1 MSYLIKEMPNNERP
15 RERLLNYGVKSL
27 SNSELL
33 AIILQTGNKG
43 ESVLDLS
50 KRILYKIEK
59 PSLLLNMNVEE
70 LMKIKGVGVAKGCM
84 IVAAIELTRRLYED
98 LDEKKECIYDV
109 SDVYYLFNREL
120 DVLEQEHFFVIYL
133 NMKNKILSKK
143 LLFIGSLNS
152 SLVAPREIFKHAM
165 RFNAAS
171 LIFVHNHPS
180 GDPTPSKNDIITTT
194 KLVEAA
200 QTIGIHVIDHVVI
213 GKKSCYSILTNKRY
227 NF

>member
-15 RERLLNYGVKSL
+15 RERLVNNGVKSL
-27 SNSELL
+27 SSSELL

-70 LMKIKGVGVAKGCM
+70 LMKIKGIGVAKGCQ
-84 IVAAIELTRRLYED
+84 IIAAIEFTRRLYED
-98 LDEKKECIYDV
+98 LDEKKACIYDV

-133 NMKNKILSKK
+133 DMKNQILSKK
-143 LLFIGSLNS
+143 LLFVGTLNS
-152 SLVAPREIFKHAM
+152 SLISPRDIFKHAM

-180 GDPTPSKNDIITTT
+180 GDPSPSKNDILTTE
-194 KLVEAA
+194 KLIEAA
-200 QTIGIHVIDHVVI
+200 KTIGIHVIDHVVI
-213 GKKSCYSILTNKRY
+213 GKRTCYSILTNKRY